1 MKLSTV
7 QPKGYNPMRNPF
19 SPIENGNKTL
29 AAHVQERI
37 REAILTGKLQ
47 PGARIDQNQVAASLN
62 VSLAPVREALK
73 GLEAEGFVKIYP
85 RRGAFVATMSITDL
99 DEIYDARALIEGETI
114 FQATPHLTEE
124 RLAELQ
130 KLVERM
136 KQVSANG
143 DVNAYIALNREFHL
157 GIYSVLGNQTLLQ
170 VIYNLWQ
177 RSELYRYRYMFVTHD
192 PERVHLEHQGILDTC
207 RKRDQ
212 QAAREAAMMH
222 IRGTQQELHKLLREA
237 FERSE
242 AESENSWAV
251 KPGLG

>member
-1 MKLSTV
+1 M
-7 QPKGYNPMRNPF
+7 PNPF
-19 SPIENGNKTL
+19 TPIENGNKTL

-73 GLEAEGFVKIYP
+73 GLEAEGFVKIFP
-85 RRGAFVATMSITDL
+85 RRGAFVATTSITDL
-99 DEIYDARALIEGETI
+99 DELYYARALIEGETI
-114 FQATPHLTEE
+114 FQAVPHLTDGG
-124 RLAELQ
+124 LTDLQ
-130 KLVERM
+130 RLVERM

-170 VIYNLWQ
+170 VIHNLWQ
-177 RSELYRYRYMFVTHD
+177 RSELYRYRYMFITHD

-212 QAAREAAMMH
+212 QAARQAAMMH
-222 IRGTQQELHKLLREA
+222 IQGTQRELHELLREE
-237 FERSE
+237 FERLE
-242 AESENSWAV
+242 PKPGQGWAV
-251 KPGLG
+251 KPGLGS